1 MTMYAVEEIKKPT
14 GKSAIIVKRN
24 QRLVGAASM
33 PFIRWMH
40 EHVPSS
46 QLSPEQAAMVKW
58 FEQNKVH

>member
-1 MTMYAVEEIKKPT
+1 MYAVEEIKKPS

-24 QRLVGAASM
+24 HRLVGAASM

-40 EHVPSS
+40 EHVPSN
-46 QLSPEQAAMVKW
+46 QLSPEQVAMVKW